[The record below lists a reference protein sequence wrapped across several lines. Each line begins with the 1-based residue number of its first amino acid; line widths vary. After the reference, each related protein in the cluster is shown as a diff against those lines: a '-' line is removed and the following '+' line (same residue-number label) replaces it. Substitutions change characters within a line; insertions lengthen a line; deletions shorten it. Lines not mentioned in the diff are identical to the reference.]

1 MDYGWIRTMR
11 KILATVLY
19 FLGTLLMFGTM
30 TIIPE
35 VWIIPS
41 YIGVALLFIFG
52 LYMSYSAEL

>member
-1 MDYGWIRTMR
+1 
-11 KILATVLY
+11 
-19 FLGTLLMFGTM
+19 LMFGTM

-41 YIGVALLFIFG
+41 YIGVALLFIVG

>member
-1 MDYGWIRTMR
+1 MR
-11 KILATVLY
+11 KILATVLF

-35 VWIIPS
+35 VWVIPS
-41 YIGVALLFIFG
+41 YIGVALLFIVG

>member
-1 MDYGWIRTMR
+1 MR
-11 KILATVLY
+11 KILATVLF

-35 VWIIPS
+35 AWVIPS
-41 YIGVALLFIFG
+41 YIGVALLFIVG

>member
-1 MDYGWIRTMR
+1 MR
-11 KILATVLY
+11 KTLAAILF

-35 VWIIPS
+35 TWVIPT
-41 YIGVALLFIFG
+41 YIGVALLFIVG